1 MIFTHR
7 AEIFLK
13 WTVLTQFICLVQV
26 IYFKMLCLNE
36 NSHNM
41 YIEAAKLK
49 KKCTIRVDRKDNICM
64 VVLTPSDYVMC
75 AIWR

>member
-1 MIFTHR
+1 MDRFN
-7 AEIFLK
+7 A
-13 WTVLTQFICLVQV
+13 
-26 IYFKMLCLNE
+26 IYLHSASDLFQNALFGRKFPQYVYRG
-36 NSHNM
+36 HK
-41 YIEAAKLK
+41 IK